1 MERFLAQCATY
12 IYKKHAGELKDICL
26 VFPNRRSGV
35 FFTSYLQ
42 NQIEHVVIGPEITTI
57 GQFISRNAKWKMGD
71 KLHLISILYDAFRK
85 HTHTN
90 ETFDEFYFWGE
101 ILLAD
106 FNDIDRYLV
115 NAKDLFRN
123 ILDIK
128 EIETVFDYL
137 TPEQKEAISFFWGTV
152 NGEGKKEFQQKHLL
166 IWEKLYPVYRDF
178 KEELKNRD
186 LAYPGMIDRNIVET
200 LETEPPKFSFQKVY
214 FIGLNALN
222 ACEEKYFQFLQKQQK
237 AVFLW
242 DFDKFYLDDNFNEA
256 GKFMRR
262 NLQFFPPPEDF
273 TFNDQNFEIKKKIQ
287 LVAVSS
293 NFGQAQQV
301 PKFLTEAD
309 NSQNNFDNTAIVLAD
324 ESLLMSTLG
333 AISPE
338 WGTINV
344 TMGYP
349 VKNSVIY
356 GFLML
361 IVGLIKN
368 VKRDEKR
375 GIHVYY
381 RYVTDILS
389 HQLMA
394 GWEDKKNKTF
404 LQEVQVRNRIT
415 VSLSDINF
423 SSFHKLIFNA
433 PKGVSEYGT
442 YFLQILGEIYRKLNV
457 PDVENKML
465 LEILYGIYQSV
476 EKLNSVVK
484 ELQSVQGREI
494 SDAIF
499 FRLFSQ
505 YLAGVSVS
513 FEGEP
518 LSGIQVMGILETRC
532 LDFKN
537 LIILGL
543 NENRWPRT
551 FTAPSFIPVN
561 IRRGFGLPGIDE
573 QDSMYA
579 YYFYRLIQRAKNVTA
594 TYSVI
599 KEGISTGELSR
610 YGYQLLYDSDQ
621 KPQKLNLD
629 FRFANDPASSIAI
642 NSSELIVKKLL
653 ERNSKEHPLS
663 PSAINAYL
671 TCSLRFYFRYVADLP
686 EQDEISEEID
696 GRIFGSIFHDVVD
709 TIYHPFVGKT
719 INKSDLEKLK
729 KDKIL
734 IENEVTKKI
743 AKHYFREK
751 ENEIKKV
758 VLEGKTL
765 LIKENLKTYLTRLF
779 TIDMEIVPFKLES
792 LEQQYISKLEIEE
805 NGKTST
811 IYIGG
816 IVDRMDSVDGN
827 LRIIDYKTG
836 NVKYN
841 GFSTVEELF
850 ERQPKEVKKEI
861 LQALI
866 YSWIFN
872 QQTSG
877 KNIVPGIYGLRN
889 FFNDKFNPYIKFNRG
904 EFKFHEIK
912 TEFEANLMELVTEIY
927 SEKSTFSQTQNVE
940 NCSYCPYR
948 EICQR
953 F

>member
-1 MERFLAQCATY
+1 MERFLSQCAEY
-12 IYKKHAGELKDICL
+12 IYEKHAGELKDICL

-42 NQIEHVVIGPEITTI
+42 NKTEYAVIGPEVTTI
-57 GQFISRNAKWKMGD
+57 GQFISGRSKWKHAD
-71 KLHLISILYDAFRK
+71 KLLLISILYDVFKK
-85 HTHTN
+85 HTQTT

-152 NGEGKKEFQQKHLL
+152 SGDGKKEFQQKHLM
-166 IWEKLYPVYRDF
+166 IWEKLYPVYSNF
-178 KEELKNRD
+178 KEELKKRG
-186 LAYPGMIDRNIVET
+186 LAYPGMIDRDIVET
-200 LETEPPKFSFQKVY
+200 LETEPPTVSHKKVF

-222 ACEEKYFQFLQKQQK
+222 ACEEKYFKFLQQQQK

-242 DFDKFYLDDNFNEA
+242 DFDQFYLDDKFNEA

-262 NLQFFPPPEDF
+262 NLQIFPPPGDF
-273 TFNDQNFEIKKKIQ
+273 YFNNQAFETKKNIQ

-293 NFGQAQQV
+293 NYGQAQQV
-301 PKFLTEAD
+301 PKSLMEAD
-309 NSQNNFDNTAIVLAD
+309 NSENNFDNTAIVLAD
-324 ESLLMSTLG
+324 ESLLIPTLG

-338 WGTINV
+338 WGTINI

-356 GFLML
+356 GFLTLL
-361 IVGLIKN
+361 IGLIKN
-368 VKRDEKR
+368 AKHDERR
-375 GIHVYY
+375 GDLAYY
-381 RYVTDILS
+381 RYVTDILN

-394 GWEDKKNKTF
+394 GWNNEQHNAF
-404 LQEVQVRNRIT
+404 LQEIQVKNRIT
-415 VSLSDINF
+415 VSLSDIDF
-423 SSFHKLIFNA
+423 SPLHKLIFTVPNE
-433 PKGVSEYGT
+433 VTEYSS
-442 YFLQILGEIYRKLNV
+442 YILQILGEIYRKLNTV
-457 PDVENKML
+457 ASANEML

-476 EKLNSVVK
+476 EKLDSVVK
-484 ELQSVQGREI
+484 ELQSEQGRGI
-494 SDAIF
+494 SEAIY

-573 QDSMYA
+573 QDAMYA
-579 YYFYRLIQRAKNVTA
+579 YYFYRLIQRAENVTA

-621 KPQKLNLD
+621 NPKKLNLD
-629 FRFANDPASSIAI
+629 FRFANDPASPISID
-642 NSSELIVKKLL
+642 SSELIIKKLL
-653 ERNSKEHPLS
+653 ERNSFDRPLS
-663 PSAINAYL
+663 PSAINTYL
-671 TCSLRFYFRYVADLP
+671 TCSLRFYFRYVANLP
-686 EQDEISEEID
+686 EPDEISEEID

-709 TIYHPFVGKT
+709 SLYRPFIGKT
-719 INKSDLEKLK
+719 VSKNDLDILL
-729 KDKIL
+729 KDKLTIN
-734 IENEVTKKI
+734 NEVIKKI

-751 ENEIKKV
+751 EDETKKV

-765 LIKENLKTYLTRLF
+765 LINENLKTYLRRLF
-779 TIDMEIVPFKLES
+779 TIDLEIAPFKLES
-792 LEQQYISKLEIEE
+792 LEQKYISELEIMV
-805 NGKTST
+805 NGKKMAVH
-811 IYIGG
+811 IGG
-816 IVDRMDSVDGN
+816 IVDRVDRLN
-827 LRIIDYKTG
+827 EDIRIIDYKTG
-836 NVKYN
+836 NVKST
-841 GFSTVEELF
+841 GFSNVDELF
-850 ERQPKEVKKEI
+850 VREPKDVKKEI

-866 YSWIFN
+866 YSWILT
-872 QQTSG
+872 QQSESQD
-877 KNIVPGIYGLRN
+877 ILPAIYGLRN
-889 FFNDKFNPYIKFNRG
+889 FFSDNFNPYIRFNRS
-904 EFKFHEIK
+904 EFKFYEIK
-912 TEFEANLMELVTEIY
+912 EEFEEKLKDLVTEIY
-927 SEKSTFSQTQNVE
+927 STKYGFSQTPHIE
-940 NCSYCPYR
+940 NCRYCPYR

-953 F
+953 V